1 MGALGILVICVSS
14 SLCLYF
20 LSALIRVLL
29 KLCWTPIRM
38 QYLMGSQGI
47 KGPSYRSFHGSTKE
61 IMNMKKE
68 AMSRSMDLSHDI
80 LYKIQPHIHSWVNKY
95 GKNFLQWN
103 GPEAQFVLTEPELI
117 KEILNNR
124 DNVFPKP
131 KTAEGF
137 IKKLLGDGVVTSE
150 GEKWAKMR
158 KLANSAFHAESLKN
172 MIPAMITSVE
182 VMLERWKHH
191 EGKEIEVFEEFRLLS
206 SEVISRTAFGSSYLE
221 GENIFQMLMKLTL
234 LASRNTHKLKFPGIS
249 KFYKTS
255 DEIESEQLEKEI
267 FNSILEIIKK
277 KEEKVMTEEVGSLG
291 NDFLQLLV
299 MAYHDTNSSPK
310 MSIQDLVDECKTFY
324 FAGQETTNSLLAW
337 TVLLLAIHT
346 DWQEE
351 ARKEVH
357 NLFGHQNPNPDGIT
371 KLKTMGMII
380 NESLRLYPPIL
391 LIARKV
397 ERRTRLGKLT
407 LPAELV
413 LLISNIAVHHDP
425 QVWGEDVHLFKPERF
440 SEGVSKATNNNIA
453 AFLPF
458 GMGPRNCVGFSF
470 ATTETKI
477 ALSMILQR
485 YAFTLS
491 PAYVHSPL
499 QVLTLRP
506 QHGLQ
511 MLLHSL

>member
-1 MGALGILVICVSS
+1 MGVFRILVICVSS

-47 KGPSYRSFHGSTKE
+47 KGPSYSSFHGSTKE
-61 IMNMKKE
+61 MMNMKKE

-80 LYKIQPHIHSWVNKY
+80 LSKVQPHIHPWVNKY
-95 GKNFLQWN
+95 GKNFLQWS
-103 GPEAQFVLTEPELI
+103 GPRAQLVLTEPELI

-124 DNVFPKP
+124 DNAFQKQ
-131 KTAEGF
+131 KGEDF
-137 IKKLLGDGVVTSE
+137 IKKLLGDGLVTSE

-172 MIPAMITSVE
+172 MIPAMIASVE

-191 EGKEIEVFEEFRLLS
+191 EGKEIEVFEEFRQLT
-206 SEVISRTAFGSSYLE
+206 SELISRTAFGSSYLE

-234 LASRNTHKLKFPGIS
+234 LTSRNTHKLKFPGIGEY
-249 KFYKTS
+249 FKTS

-267 FNSILEIIKK
+267 FNSILEMIKK
-277 KEEKVMTEEVGSLG
+277 KEEKVMTEGVGSFG

-299 MAYHDTNSSPK
+299 KAYHDANSSPK
-310 MSIQDLVDECKTFY
+310 ISIQDLVDECKTFY

-351 ARKEVH
+351 ARKEVL

-380 NESLRLYPPIL
+380 NESLRLYPPVLAIT
-391 LIARKV
+391 REV
-397 ERRTRLGKLT
+397 VRETRLGELT
-407 LPAELV
+407 LPAEL
-413 LLISNIAVHHDP
+413 LLFISNIAVHHDP
-425 QVWGEDVHLFKPERF
+425 QVWGEDVHLFKPQRF

-458 GMGPRNCVGFSF
+458 GMGPRTCVGFNF

-485 YAFTLS
+485 FAFTLS
-491 PAYVHSPL
+491 PAYVHSPI

-511 MLLHSL
+511 VLLYSL

>member
-1 MGALGILVICVSS
+1 MGAIGILVICVSS
-14 SLCLYF
+14 SVCLYF
-20 LSALIRVLL
+20 LLALIRVLL

-61 IMNMKKE
+61 IMNMKIE

-80 LYKIQPHIHSWVNKY
+80 LSKIEPHIHSWVNKY
-95 GKNFLQWN
+95 GKNFLQWD
-103 GPEAQFVLTEPELI
+103 GPEAQMVLTEPELI

-124 DNVFPKP
+124 DNAFPKP
-131 KTAEGF
+131 KTTISF
-137 IKKLLGDGVVTSE
+137 VKKLLGDGLVQSE

-158 KLANSAFHAESLKN
+158 KLANSAFHGESLKN

-182 VMLERWKHH
+182 VMLERWEHH

-234 LASRNTHKLKFPGIS
+234 LTSRNIHKLKFLGS

-277 KEEKVMTEEVGSLG
+277 KEEKDTEEIGSLG

-299 MAYHDTNSSPK
+299 MAYHDANSSPK

-351 ARKEVH
+351 ARKEVL

-380 NESLRLYPPIL
+380 NESLRLYPPIP

-397 ERRTRLGKLT
+397 KRKTRLGKLT

-491 PAYVHSPL
+491 PAYVHSPV
-499 QVLTLRP
+499 QVLTIRP

-511 MLLHSL
+511 VLLHSL

>member
-1 MGALGILVICVSS
+1 MGAIGILVICVSS

-20 LSALIRVLL
+20 LLALIRVLL

-47 KGPSYRSFHGSTKE
+47 KGPSYRSFNGSTKE
-61 IMNMKKE
+61 IMNMKIE

-80 LYKIQPHIHSWVNKY
+80 LSKIEPHIHSWVNKY
-95 GKNFLQWN
+95 GKNFLQWD
-103 GPEAQFVLTEPELI
+103 GPEAQMVLTEPELI

-124 DNVFPKP
+124 DNAFPKP
-131 KTAEGF
+131 KTTISF
-137 IKKLLGDGVVTSE
+137 VKKLLGDGLVKSE

-158 KLANSAFHAESLKN
+158 KLANSAFHGESLKN

-182 VMLERWKHH
+182 VMLERWEHH

-234 LASRNTHKLKFPGIS
+234 LTSRNIHKLKFTGIS

-255 DEIESEQLEKEI
+255 DEIESERLEKEI

-277 KEEKVMTEEVGSLG
+277 KEEKVMTEEVGSFG

-299 MAYHDTNSSPK
+299 MAYHDANSSPK

-351 ARKEVH
+351 ARKEVL

-380 NESLRLYPPIL
+380 NESLRLYPPIP

-397 ERRTRLGKLT
+397 KRKTRLGKLT

-491 PAYVHSPL
+491 PAYVHSPV
-499 QVLTLRP
+499 QVLTVRP

-511 MLLHSL
+511 VLLHSL